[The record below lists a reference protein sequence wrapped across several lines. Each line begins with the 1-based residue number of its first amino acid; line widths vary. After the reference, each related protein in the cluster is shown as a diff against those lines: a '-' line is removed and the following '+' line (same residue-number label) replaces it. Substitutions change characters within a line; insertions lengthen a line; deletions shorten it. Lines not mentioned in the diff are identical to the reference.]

1 MIMMEDSIKIF
12 MSGAKIL
19 LVKTGPLLP
28 ILENKKDWYQN
39 AGSGLA
45 VYKYNLD
52 TPFVPQSSSLSKT
65 YSTIYD
71 DAQGNYVDADYN
83 LGKLRVCTSTTSAGA
98 SVTLNNT
105 EDSYK
110 IKEGGTT
117 YDIKATLKEG
127 KYLTDSF

>member
-1 MIMMEDSIKIF
+1 MTLTLRSKIRHDN
-12 MSGAKIL
+12 S
-19 LVKTGPLLP
+19 
-28 ILENKKDWYQN
+28 
-39 AGSGLA
+39 GSGLA

-65 YSTIYD
+65 YSTIYS

-83 LGKLRVCTSTTSAGA
+83 LGNLRVCTSTTSAGA

-110 IKEGGTT
+110 NKEDDKT
-117 YDIKATLKEG
+117 YDIKATLRG
-127 KYLTDSF
+127 